1 MQKIAL
7 IVAGGKGERM
17 KSSTPKQFL
26 CFKGAP
32 ILMHTIK
39 KFDFL
44 DNIIVVLPS
53 SELDNWKSLCQKYK
67 FILPHTLVEGGST
80 RIESVRKGLK
90 NISRNVIVAIH
101 DGVRPLISKELIN
114 KLIAEVRPNTGAI
127 PIIPVKDSLRKVTA
141 NNSISIDRSNMFHVQ
156 TPQCFLSDEIKEAY
170 NNITINNNFTDDA
183 SIFEHNKGKIKT
195 VLGEENNIKITTQQD
210 LLKVNYLNI

>member
-7 IVAGGKGERM
+7 IVAGGKGKRM
-17 KSSTPKQFL
+17 KSSIPKQFL

-114 KLIAEVRPNTGAI
+114 KLIAEVKPNTGAI

-210 LLKVNYLNI
+210 LSKVNYLNI